1 MPDLTLL
8 APGVHAWLDDD
19 PDVGHP
25 NAGVVVDEDGIT
37 LIDTLCVP
45 GQWEPFAAAVEALG
59 PPIRRVV
66 LTSSHIPYVGGT
78 SRFWRAA
85 MYGSAQ
91 ASAHLDQ
98 PADVDVIRR
107 LFPSVA
113 DDLDD
118 ELVTR
123 PISHVVTESTYVSGA
138 LMAVPIGGQMEENLV
153 GVVPGAGVV
162 FAGALCSFGV
172 TPIAFQGDPAAWA
185 DALAVVGELGSV
197 IVPGHGPVGGA
208 DELLAQQAYL
218 WGCVEAEGDPSA
230 IPAGPWD
237 RWPGREWDEVNVE
250 RAAMLS
256 RGDTNVPPSLLRR
269 LGRAAPG
276 D

>member
-1 MPDLTLL
+1 MTALTNL
-8 APGVHAWLDDD
+8 APGVHAWLDDI
-19 PDVGHP
+19 PDEGRP

-37 LIDTLCVP
+37 LVDTLCVP
-45 GQWEPFAAAVEALG
+45 GQWEPFATAVETLG
-59 PPIRRVV
+59 APIRRVV
-66 LTSSHIPYVGGT
+66 LTSSHFPYVGGS

-85 MYGSAQ
+85 MYGTAQ

-98 PADVDVIRR
+98 PPDVEVLRR

-113 DDLDD
+113 DEVDD
-118 ELVTR
+118 ELATR
-123 PISHVVTESTYVSGA
+123 PISHVVAQATYVSGA
-138 LMAVPIGGQMEENLV
+138 LMAVPVQGQMEENLV
-153 GVVPGAGVV
+153 AVVPGADVV

-185 DALAVVGELGSV
+185 DTLTEVGDLASV

-218 WGCVEAEGDPSA
+218 WSCVEAEGDPAA
-230 IPAGPWD
+230 IPPGPWD

-250 RAAMLS
+250 RAAMLA

-269 LGRAAPG
+269 LGRG
-276 D
+276 